1 MPQCKKD
8 INLLENI
15 QGRAMKMVRVLEGK
29 GYEELLRSL
38 GLFRPDLR
46 RLRGGLMTSWQLQF
60 LVRGAEGQQ

>member
-1 MPQCKKD
+1 
-8 INLLENI
+8 
-15 QGRAMKMVRVLEGK
+15 MVKVLEDK

-60 LVRGAEGQQ
+60 LVRGAEAQQ

>member
-1 MPQCKKD
+1 
-8 INLLENI
+8 
-15 QGRAMKMVRVLEGK
+15 MKMVKVLEDK

-46 RLRGGLMTSWQLQF
+46 RLREGLMTSWQLQF